1 MQLKPI
7 RNIIPD
13 RYGFKWLHTI
23 RAYKNKKIV
32 SETVSLNNK
41 PLYKM
46 VLNGN
51 KFTEYDMGLF
61 GKWIE
66 RK

>member
-7 RNIIPD
+7 KNIISD
-13 RYGFKWLHTI
+13 AYGFKWLHTI
-23 RAYKNKKIV
+23 RRYKRAV
-32 SETVSLNNK
+32 SETVSLNNN

-46 VLNGN
+46 VLNGK

>member
-13 RYGFKWLHTI
+13 VYGFKWLHTI
-23 RAYKNKKIV
+23 KRNKRAV

-46 VLNGN
+46 VLSKDN

-66 RK
+66 RY